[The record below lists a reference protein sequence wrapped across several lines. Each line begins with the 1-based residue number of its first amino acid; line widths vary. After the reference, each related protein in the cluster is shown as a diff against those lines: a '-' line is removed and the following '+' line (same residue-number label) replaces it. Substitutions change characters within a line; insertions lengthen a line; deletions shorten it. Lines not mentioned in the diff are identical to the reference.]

1 MATLP
6 PALKPAVKPP
16 VKPPVKQPV
25 KAPVVPDFE
34 ADPEG
39 NQDFR
44 KQLEAKQRGVKSAS
58 ARGNSAKVL
67 AHVLRN
73 R

>member
-1 MATLP
+1 
-6 PALKPAVKPP
+6 
-16 VKPPVKQPV
+16 
-25 KAPVVPDFE
+25 VVPDFE

-44 KQLEAKQRGVKSAS
+44 KQLEAKQRGIKRASAS
-58 ARGNSAKVL
+58 GNSAKVL
-67 AHVLRN
+67 AHILRN